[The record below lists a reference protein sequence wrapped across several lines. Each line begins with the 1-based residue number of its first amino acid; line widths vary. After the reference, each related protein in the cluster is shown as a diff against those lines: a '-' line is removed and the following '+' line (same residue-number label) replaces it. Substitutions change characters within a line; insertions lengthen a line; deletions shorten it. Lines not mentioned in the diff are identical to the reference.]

1 MSDEQDQAES
11 LDEDVI
17 DDVDD
22 YDGEEYGDGLP
33 QYPPDQPLGVAS
45 LGVTGVEEDGGE
57 SFDERTWREEPDV
70 GEPGARRP
78 GREPIGQIADPYAS
92 ADEDILDHEARA
104 IADELGGHEDGPE
117 AGALHLEP

>member
-1 MSDEQDQAES
+1 MTDEQDQAES

-22 YDGEEYGDGLP
+22 YDGDEYGDGLP
-33 QYPPDQPLGVAS
+33 EYPPDSPLGVTS
-45 LGVTGVEEDGGE
+45 FGLTGSEEDSGD
-57 SFDERTWREEPDV
+57 SFEARTRREEPDF

-78 GREPIGQIADPYAS
+78 SRDVVGQIPDPYAA
-92 ADEDILDHEARA
+92 ADGEILDHEAKV

-117 AGALHLEP
+117 AGALHLEE